1 MARSRI
7 SGVSKLRKTLRRM
20 PETVTVG
27 VKKEVKSGADRVA
40 SNIQVAAPASSI
52 RENITA
58 KLARDG
64 LTATIGLHGK
74 RAARRGFLARIFEFG
89 AKPHVIVPRA
99 EGKRKKKRRAAGKV
113 VGGTRVLV
121 TKEGVFLGKSVNHPG
136 MKARPFFFK
145 TFLKDKGDILTRIK
159 KAIGQ
164 AVRTASNG

>member
-1 MARSRI
+1 MARSRL

-20 PETVTVG
+20 PETVTAG
-27 VKKEVKSGADRVA
+27 VKKEVKTGAERVEA
-40 SNIQVAAPASSI
+40 NIQAAAPASSI
-52 RENITA
+52 RENITY

-99 EGKRKKKRRAAGKV
+99 EGKRNKKRRGAGKTV
-113 VGGTRVLV
+113 PGTRVLV

-136 MKARPFFFK
+136 MSKRPFFFG
-145 TFLKDKGDILTRIK
+145 TFKGLRPAIIDRIK
-159 KAIGQ
+159 KAIGV
-164 AVRTASNG
+164 AIGTASNG